1 MQQQRRHVL
10 LDYCVED
17 GVFGESVRK
26 ALEREQWRVFDPS
39 RGKQLDVNTVI
50 ARGVQAS
57 DVCVLVASKGFVA
70 SKRESKLANPVSQ
83 KKMPIVWVKPPGQ
96 GDVTGWLGVILVDGT
111 QASSAIEVSA
121 KILEVVG
128 TKSGLLKLAM
138 DETIAEVADASDS
151 CLILFLQARKS
162 RLRTATMAISTMSPF
177 HSLACLAMV
186 RSLA

>member
-1 MQQQRRHVL
+1 MKLATRKANRSGLGLGDKTSLELNKADDSSATKGTMQQQRRHVL

-70 SKRESKLANPVSQ
+70 SKRESKLANLVSQ

-111 QASSAIEVSA
+111 QASPVRKRGFGED
-121 KILEVVG
+121 
-128 TKSGLLKLAM
+128 SGGGWGQ
-138 DETIAEVADASDS
+138 ERIA
-151 CLILFLQARKS
+151 QAGNG
-162 RLRTATMAISTMSPF
+162 
-177 HSLACLAMV
+177 
-186 RSLA
+186 